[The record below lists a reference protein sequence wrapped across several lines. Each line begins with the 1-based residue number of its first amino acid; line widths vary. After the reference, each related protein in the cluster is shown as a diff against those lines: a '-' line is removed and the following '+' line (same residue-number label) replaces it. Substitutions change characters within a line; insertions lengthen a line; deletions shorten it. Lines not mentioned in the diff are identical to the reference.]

1 MEEQFCQLCNS
12 DNLDEAK
19 ELLRLYPDINI
30 SVHNED
36 AFRNACY
43 YGYLEVA
50 KWLLQVK
57 PDINNEMA
65 FRCACVKGHLEVAKW
80 LLQVKPDIN
89 KSYQAAFHLACEY
102 GHLEVAQWL
111 ISMKPDINMSAYN
124 HYAFRTACVHGSLV
138 RELEVAEW
146 LQSLKPYL
154 YVIEYDENGNY
165 SGYKI
170 RRKEEANWEKR
181 KYALHLALQ
190 EETNLLYHL
199 PIDIAK
205 AVTLFV

>member
-1 MEEQFCQLCNS
+1 
-12 DNLDEAK
+12 
-19 ELLRLYPDINI
+19 LYPDINI
-30 SVHNED
+30 SYSNED

-43 YGYLEVA
+43 YGHLEVA

-57 PDINNEMA
+57 PDINNSFNNEMA

-80 LLQVKPDIN
+80 LLQVKLDIN
-89 KSYQAAFHLACEY
+89 NSYQSAFHLACEY

-111 ISMKPDINMSAYN
+111 LSMKPDINMSVYN

-154 YVIEYDENGNY
+154 YVIEYDIDGKY
-165 SGYKI
+165 IIGYKV
-170 RRKEEANWEKR
+170 RSKEEANWENR
-181 KYALHLALQ
+181 KYALHLTLQ
-190 EETNLLYHL
+190 EETNIMYHL

-205 AVTLFV
+205 SVTIFV